1 MNETESLQLKKMI
14 SENQVEDQTN
24 DIREKKHSEKIR
36 TDVTRMIELK
46 KKYPRL
52 EKTNSEQFDIMLT
65 TQCSFLFNNY
75 TDIFNKVK
83 KNEINL
89 DTLWQLLNI
98 LRRIEDGTV
107 DQHVGS
113 YEVGKL
119 LKKIYIDSAITK
131 DDNMRAKN
139 KQKNKQKN
147 KPDKKKISWDEY
159 KKLNP

>member
-36 TDVTRMIELK
+36 ADVTRMIELK

-52 EKTNSEQFDIMLT
+52 EKTNSEQFDSILT
-65 TQCSFLFNNY
+65 SKCSFLFNNY
-75 TDIFNKVK
+75 TDNFNKVK

-119 LKKIYIDSAITK
+119 LKKIYIDCAITK
-131 DDNMRAKN
+131 QDNMMAKN

-147 KPDKKKISWDEY
+147 KPEKKKISWDEY

>member
-139 KQKNKQKN
+139 KQKNKQQN

>member
-52 EKTNSEQFDIMLT
+52 EKTNAEQFDNMLT
-65 TQCSFLFNNY
+65 KQCSFLFNNY